1 MNDLTP
7 PTSDGFKLIA
17 RVEALRSD
25 QRGSLS
31 LLAGM
36 MVFLV
41 TIFAIIAFDT
51 NMAIY
56 NRIISQNAV
65 DAAADSAALW
75 QARGCNL
82 LQELNNIHY
91 TGDTVLCVAET
102 AAGVSCVL
110 ADASF
115 IAEVALE
122 ASLFLSE
129 FAPIAEAARWGFCE
143 VCDTLPY
150 LDIFQNIFYAAV
162 MNAEKGI
169 VELTPY
175 VAFGYAN
182 AAAQGCGADTI
193 GAVVPQYLASL
204 SSSVSGLIPG
214 LSGIGSLI
222 SSITGPI
229 SSFLGSIPIYAA
241 PLDPDDFGL
250 FDPAS
255 KGLYVTRRDNDS
267 NPPLAWPDWVGQAGE
282 IAGDIG
288 CSSESAD
295 VPPGL
300 PEAFLIGVPLP
311 GPDFISP
318 KGGYFDDADSDHSDY
333 TKKDTP
339 TQTWGWNDQ
348 YYFGW
353 PGFSTWIA
361 GKKEQDELLGLGNL
375 SWLNGGMKNPDYNAN
390 GAAVSKVMYN
400 TGSGVHNNTGGF
412 QPFKIPAF
420 VAIAS
425 SQVQG
430 TPVICH
436 GNVDA
441 RGTLIKVYFS
451 PDSPTSGEDY
461 YIYH

>member
-7 PTSDGFKLIA
+7 PASDGFKLIA

-91 TGDTVLCVAET
+91 TGDTVMCVLET

-115 IAEVALE
+115 IAEEALF
-122 ASLFLSE
+122 ASVFLSE
-129 FAPIAEAARWGFCE
+129 FAEVAEAARWGFCE
-143 VCDTLPY
+143 ICDTLPY

-267 NPPLAWPDWVGQAGE
+267 NPPLAWPEWVGTAGE
-282 IAGDIG
+282 IAGLFG
-288 CSSESAD
+288 CSKESSW

-390 GAAVSKVMYN
+390 GAAVSKLMY
-400 TGSGVHNNTGGF
+400 TGSVHGNTGGF